1 MACYTIRG
9 LSLERSTKDWNLTL
23 KWLSVQKEGLFLLQQ
38 QMRKKLVKAAEQ
50 REIVDVL
57 GVGAKKRRGGL
68 EVRH

>member
-1 MACYTIRG
+1 M
-9 LSLERSTKDWNLTL
+9 
-23 KWLSVQKEGLFLLQQ
+23 FLLQQ